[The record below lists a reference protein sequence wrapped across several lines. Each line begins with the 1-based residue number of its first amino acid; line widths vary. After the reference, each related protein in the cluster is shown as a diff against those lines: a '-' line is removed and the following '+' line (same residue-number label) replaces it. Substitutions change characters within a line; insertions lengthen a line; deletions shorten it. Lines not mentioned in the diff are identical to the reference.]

1 MVLFP
6 PLCLVLVTGALATVV
21 TDPRVISETCETIAT
36 AVSSASA
43 VHFSGPSYEEN
54 IRHWASSSTQRA
66 TCSLEPGTASDVGIA
81 LQVLGKNRIP
91 FAVKGG
97 GHTLNPGFSSTTGI
111 QIAMSRFSEIV
122 YDPKLRVVTVGAG
135 VIWDDVYAALEPHGV
150 TVIGGRVSGI
160 GVAGFTLG
168 GGYSWLTNQYG
179 LAVDNVESFE
189 LVLPNGTVI
198 DVTESSHPDLFFG
211 LRGGYNNF
219 GIVTKFILKTHPQG
233 EIWGGIIVY
242 PETSVDQVT
251 RATTKFSTNNDDPKA
266 QIIMSITY
274 SSGNLFLVATL
285 FYDNTDPAPG
295 VFDVFLD
302 IPALIKDVNTRSL
315 LSLVVVASSLLEMGP
330 PPSESLVESLP
341 QGLVVEE
348 FPSIQVPQSVPV
360 NATLALRGIFNTM
373 TVTKYSVELIEAAI
387 NETIH
392 WGPMLVAS
400 SAVFVSYSFIPAMPT
415 ALKCNSTPSAWPP
428 MHKEPI
434 VPIVLS
440 FGWTSEF
447 SDDMMHGLIRQST
460 STLFDKAVSLG
471 QGVKDAPLYSNCALF
486 DTPLERMYGNNVERL
501 RKIKNQVDPHR
512 VMNLAGGFKF

>member
-97 GHTLNPGFSSTTGI
+97 GHTLNPGFSSTTDI

-150 TVIGGRVSGI
+150 TVVGGRVSGI

-179 LAVDNVESFE
+179 LAVDNTESFE
-189 LVLPNGTVI
+189 LVLPNGTVF

-211 LRGGYNNF
+211 LRG
-219 GIVTKFILKTHPQG
+219 IVTKFILKTHPQG
-233 EIWGGIIVY
+233 QIWGGIVVY

-251 RATTKFSTNNDDPKA
+251 RATAHFSANNEDPKA
-266 QIIMSITY
+266 QIIVSINY
-274 SSGNLFLVATL
+274 AAGNLFLVTTL

-302 IPALIKDVNTRSL
+302 IPALVKDVNTRSL
-315 LSLVVVASSLLEMGP
+315 LSLVV
-330 PPSESLVESLP
+330 
-341 QGLVVEE
+341 
-348 FPSIQVPQSVPV
+348 VPQSVPV
-360 NATLALRGIFNTM
+360 NATLALRGVFSTM

-400 SAVFVSYSFIPAMPT
+400 SAVFVSYSFTPAMPT
-415 ALKCNSTPSAWPP
+415 VLKRSSAPSAWPP